1 VLIAAEYDRLRKQF
15 KKTGFGFGLVAERAN
30 SSARG
35 CLVIKCSQIR
45 ILGQFNRNFWK
56 SSAENK
62 LSCRSAIQHITN
74 VDWIYGVG
82 AANVIRWVTRAG

>member
-1 VLIAAEYDRLRKQF
+1 VLIAAEYHRLEKQF
-15 KKTGFGFGLVAERAN
+15 KTTGVGFGLVAERAN
-30 SSARG
+30 SAARG
-35 CLVIKCSQIR
+35 RLVNKCSQTR
-45 ILGQFNRNFWK
+45 IPGQFNRNFGK

-82 AANVIRWVTRAG
+82 AANVIRWVIRAG